1 MSSST
6 TKWRYSPLALCGV
19 GLAFAAEAAANAIRG
34 YGLGAHELPYTI
46 TFQGHALSV
55 TGVAMTVAA
64 LALSLAQTKAATKVL
79 RPGTRWPIRLVSGLT
94 ALVLIFVSACAM
106 SSHMLAAMR
115 GFGSDQ
121 ATARATF
128 DRAKDA
134 FDAAQADFQKVK
146 DADTVDAVQARI
158 AAAGIDANIWRKTNG
173 CTDVTRKSS
182 QEECAPFFKLQPAL
196 AAAESKA
203 DLLAKLP
210 ALQAKLDALK
220 RPDPQ
225 SDAEAFVNSA
235 WAWAAAFAIILVA
248 TLGPALF
255 AEEVDVPKIQEA
267 LTGAP
272 EPAAGNGP
280 TNPPLPPKKRGRR
293 TKGNVVEFSEEF
305 RKRHGRSPSGSEIR
319 AEFPDLPKS
328 TAYDYAA
335 RTRLSG

>member
-1 MSSST
+1 MSSSN

-146 DADTVDAVQARI
+146 DADTVEAVQARI
-158 AAAGIDANIWRKTNG
+158 SAAGIDANIWRKTNG

-182 QEECAPFFKLQPAL
+182 QKECAPFFKLQPAL

-220 RPDPQ
+220 RPAPQ

-255 AEEVDVPKIQEA
+255 AEEVDVPAAI
-267 LTGAP
+267 P
-272 EPAAGNGP
+272 EQATPVAKSASP
-280 TNPPLPPKKRGRR
+280 RKPSHIPPKGGRGRKR
-293 TKGNVVEFSEEF
+293 DPKIVDFVQKF
-305 RKRHGRSPSGSEIR
+305 RAANGRNPNIPEMR
-319 AEFPDLPKS
+319 NAFPQLEKS
-328 TAYDYAA
+328 TLWRNAKSA
-335 RTRLSG
+335 